1 MNTSQTGAASAAA
14 PASASPAGSRPVPG
28 DRWVRR
34 AGRAVLRP
42 FRPVDEVADAI
53 ALGTRLQRPTSTG
66 RRIVVDDLGSG
77 ADAAVVTALVARS
90 LAHFRHDRVLAVDA
104 TARGPA
110 LAERLGAD
118 GAGDLDGVDS
128 ASFDSVRDSLGEV
141 TARLWTVRAAPD
153 GAGAYMSGL
162 LPISRFFGVTLVAG
176 ESGGSFVEAVGS
188 GAHARVRVVRATRD
202 AALRVGRELDALV
215 RSGRQEEMER
225 TVVVLFEERRREDPG
240 LDVART
246 ARVISESGAGVIVL
260 PYDRHLAQ
268 GTSVYPRLIGE
279 ATHRTVQLV
288 AAEALDRAVGGAGFG
303 RARAEGGE

>member
-1 MNTSQTGAASAAA
+1 MNTSQTEAA
-14 PASASPAGSRPVPG
+14 PAPTSASPDGSRPVPG
-28 DRWVRR
+28 DGWVRR
-34 AGRAVLRP
+34 VGRAVLRP
-42 FRPVDEVADAI
+42 FRPVDGVAEAI
-53 ALGTRLQRPTSTG
+53 ALGTRLQRPTATG

-104 TARGPA
+104 TARGPS

-118 GAGDLDGVDS
+118 GAGDLAGVDA

-141 TARLWTVRAAPD
+141 TARLWTVRAASD
-153 GAGAYMSGL
+153 GAGTYMSGL

-176 ESGGSFVEAVGS
+176 ESGGSFVEAVGE
-188 GAHARVRVVRATRD
+188 GTHARVRVVRATRD
-202 AALRVGRELDALV
+202 AALRVGRELDGLV
-215 RSGRQEEMER
+215 RDGRQEEAGR
-225 TVVVLFEERRREDPG
+225 TVVVLFHERRREDPE

-246 ARVISESGAGVIVL
+246 VRIISESGAGVIVL

-268 GTSVYPRLIGE
+268 GTAVCPRLIGE

-288 AAEALDRAVGGAGFG
+288 AAEALDRAVDGAG